1 MQLSLHALSG
11 ANSPRVMRLKGIC
24 GNKPL
29 FILIDLGSTHDF
41 TTRLGCLEGGGRN
54 KGESG

>member
-24 GNKPL
+24 GSKPL

-41 TTRLGCLEGGGRN
+41 TTR
-54 KGESG
+54 